1 MTWCAFAVHVEC
13 LRGDGGAAEQ
23 DNANKEVPSR
33 RWGTRRWQ
41 NMIMQTCECLYG
53 DGVPEGGKAC

>member
-33 RWGTRRWQ
+33 RWGYPKVAEQ
-41 NMIMQTCECLYG
+41 DNAN
-53 DGVPEGGKAC
+53 V